1 MGSKQVRM
9 EKVEWTKLDGGERSG
24 LGASHNEWGRQSL
37 SKVCLL
43 EQRMKVVSLS
53 LLSCS

>member
-24 LGASHNEWGRQSL
+24 LGASHNEWGEAEPL
-37 SKVCLL
+37 
-43 EQRMKVVSLS
+43 
-53 LLSCS
+53 